1 MSSSLTKSSTIL
13 NDNTDKDKTI
23 NTFSR
28 NFTKCYNGIKFSH
41 NKNNENNTIVT
52 NNNNTLIAN
61 NNNNNTITIKNNKEA
76 KLDNLDPLA
85 EFEFFYDD
93 SQNMNSNKK
102 EEIKLNKVVINNKN
116 NNKLMFQPK
125 NKNKNSATSNLS
137 LNYNK
142 KNNSIT
148 SQNSKL
154 SQTQSLLNKSKNNS
168 TKNKPKKS
176 LNTKTNYNS
185 FLDNLKVYKE
195 KKEKSMNNLRKK
207 SLAKTN
213 SEMRNKPKL
222 SKNSY
227 MLVKSKKREPLYQ
240 KKPFDEE
247 KNLDKNFIDFYS
259 KNFFVNS
266 TSSILKSPKMND
278 KIVEKKFSK
287 FYEDNIKWKK
297 NLEEINNNKRNIN
310 IKKNE
315 DKIGSYTFRP
325 TLDKNSIYIVD
336 KLNRDRTIDYDLNN
350 IYEYENQKELLEKMK
365 TRLRPMINDI
375 RNLSISRPY
384 INKKS
389 SLMKRTLSD
398 IYITK
403 RNNINNNNNLCKT
416 VRNNNFK
423 ENGRKDKSK
432 NGKENKEEKKEEK
445 SINKQL
451 NKKKKG
457 NDLLD
462 KINKLKNEK
471 ENKEKELYKI
481 NVRQGTAWNQEVI
494 NNIIPRKK
502 YGYIIEGLL

>member
-41 NKNNENNTIVT
+41 SKNNENNTIVT
-52 NNNNTLIAN
+52 NNNTLIT
-61 NNNNNTITIKNNKEA
+61 NNNNTITIKNNKEA
-76 KLDNLDPLA
+76 KLDKLDPLA

-93 SQNMNSNKK
+93 SQNINSNKK
-102 EEIKLNKVVINNKN
+102 KEIKLNKVVINNKN
-116 NNKLMFQPK
+116 NNKLIFQPK
-125 NKNKNSATSNLS
+125 NNNKNSATSNLS

-176 LNTKTNYNS
+176 LNTKTNNNS
-185 FLDNLKVYKE
+185 FLDNLKVYKD
-195 KKEKSMNNLRKK
+195 KKEKYMNNLRKK
-207 SLAKTN
+207 SLVKTN

-227 MLVKSKKREPLYQ
+227 MLVKNKKREPLYQ

-247 KNLDKNFIDFYS
+247 KNLDKNFVDFYS
-259 KNFFVNS
+259 KNFIVNS
-266 TSSILKSPKMND
+266 SSSILKSPKMKD
-278 KIVEKKFSK
+278 KIVEEKFSK

-297 NLEEINNNKRNIN
+297 NLDEINNNKRNIN
-310 IKKNE
+310 MKKNE
-315 DKIGSYTFRP
+315 EKIQSYTFRP

-365 TRLRPMINDI
+365 TRLKPMINDI

-403 RNNINNNNNLCKT
+403 KNNTNNNNLCKT
-416 VRNNNFK
+416 IRNKDYSANFK
-423 ENGRKDKSK
+423 ENEKKDKSK
-432 NGKENKEEKKEEK
+432 NCKGNKEEKII
-445 SINKQL
+445 INKKS

-462 KINKLKNEK
+462 KINKLKNGK